1 MTEQTITAHGITA
14 LEPFDFQKAYELGQK
29 QTQLIDVDGV
39 KLAIVPQGMK
49 VEFLK
54 DHFDKMLDKPRHF
67 EQQTEVATAEDFV
80 SYYNRYANDESSI
93 FYSENGDFKAVLDW
107 HPSAT
112 EPSFK
117 NHTLIFRNAYHK
129 NWNAWAENN
138 NRKKS
143 QEDFAFFIEDQI
155 ADFED
160 PVGEQML
167 EIASHLKATLN
178 VNFKSAKNIHNGE
191 TQFVWEEK
199 TEGKAGLEGEF
210 AIPKEF
216 TIKVQPFKSSP
227 AYLIKAWFRYRIVR
241 GEGLQMWYTLR
252 NPQLSKE
259 DAIKEAAEIIKTGMA
274 KGHIYRV

>member
-1 MTEQTITAHGITA
+1 MTDQTITAQGITA
-14 LEPFDFQKAYELGQK
+14 LEQFDFKKAYELGQH
-29 QTQLIDVDGV
+29 QTQLIDIEGV
-39 KLAIVPQGMK
+39 KLAIVPTGMK

-54 DHFDKMLDKPRHF
+54 DHFDKMLDKPRRF
-67 EQQTEVATAEDFV
+67 EQATKVGTAEDFV
-80 SYYNRYANDESSI
+80 NYYNRYANDQSTI
-93 FYSENGDFKAVLDW
+93 FYDEDGDFKAVLDW

-112 EPSFK
+112 EASFK
-117 NHTLIFRNAYHK
+117 SHTLMFSNSFHK
-129 NWNAWAENN
+129 NWNAWVENN

-167 EIASHLKATLN
+167 EIASTLKATIG
-178 VNFKSAKNIHNGE
+178 VNFKSAKNTHNGQS
-191 TQFVWEEK
+191 QFVYEEQIN
-199 TEGKAGLEGEF
+199 GAAGAAGEF
-210 AIPKEF
+210 TIPKEF